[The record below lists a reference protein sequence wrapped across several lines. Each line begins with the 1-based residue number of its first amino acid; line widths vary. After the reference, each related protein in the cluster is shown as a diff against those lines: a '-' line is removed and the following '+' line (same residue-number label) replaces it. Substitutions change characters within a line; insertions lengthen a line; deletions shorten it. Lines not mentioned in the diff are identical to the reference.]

1 MMKAGWLHCVAHE
14 NFKKATSRAAKAC
27 IACNLSYTLARCSN
41 PLYHRVVRS
50 DYSKVSVKLRQF
62 NIRAAD
68 WQTDGKQL
76 SNIRRLV
83 FIIEQKVPK
92 DEEWDGKDEDSWHWL
107 ATDTKDVPIGTARLL
122 PDGQIGRMA
131 VLSHYRKFGVGAA
144 LLEQAVEKARHLGFS
159 RVFLNAQ
166 SHALGFYESAGFVTE
181 GEEFQEAGI
190 AHYRMRQPLTPP
202 EDNIQRLLAVESSL
216 DVAVKSFDTSEV
228 LWGEMSSTLRRV
240 RRQIFQTEQKQ
251 PNYTDSDDLDDS
263 AIHWIATDDND
274 HVIGLIRMTPEGIIS
289 RFGALEDHSHPGV
302 DSSLLELA
310 IQRARRFSLTQVF
323 AEREFS
329 EATNTFLVKAGFRED
344 PNVARFLLTLE
355 PEDRTVQTRSD
366 GGIAMDSDV
375 IYKLGHDKQLIQLR
389 SESDFRNVILNMAGQ
404 AIRSIRIYS
413 PLLSHDL
420 FDHNNL
426 MTICSELARRNK
438 YTKIE
443 ILVFNP
449 HRMIKNG
456 HALLDI
462 TRKLP
467 TSIRIKIVDPEM
479 RQQYHEYVLVDGK
492 GVIYRAEHDTYA
504 GTAQFHDITGC
515 NHLDRQFTA
524 SWESGLTDPN
534 LRQLS
539 I

>member
-1 MMKAGWLHCVAHE
+1 MKAW
-14 NFKKATSRAAKAC
+14 
-27 IACNLSYTLARCSN
+27 IACNHSYTLARWSN
-41 PLYHRVVRS
+41 PLYHSVDRP
-50 DYSKVSVKLRQF
+50 DYSKGSVELRQF
-62 NIRAAD
+62 NTREAD
-68 WQTDGKQL
+68 WQTDGNQL

-83 FIIEQKVPK
+83 FIVEQKVPK

-166 SHALGFYESAGFVTE
+166 SHALGFYERAGFVAQ

-190 AHYRMRQPLTPP
+190 PHYRMTQPLTPP
-202 EDNIQRLLAVESSL
+202 EDNVQRRLL
-216 DVAVKSFDTSEV
+216 VASTPEVDVKSFDTSEV
-228 LWGEMSSTLRRV
+228 PWVEKSSTLRRI

-251 PNYTDSDDLDDS
+251 PDYKDSDDLDDS
-263 AIHWIATDDND
+263 AIHWIATNDDD

-289 RFGALEDHSHPGV
+289 RFGILEDHSHPGV
-302 DSSLLELA
+302 DTSLLELA

-323 AEREFS
+323 ADREFS
-329 EATNTFLVKAGFRED
+329 ERTNAFLVKAGFRVD
-344 PNVARFLLTLE
+344 PNTSRFLLTLE

-366 GGIAMDSDV
+366 GGAAMDSDV
-375 IYKLGHDKQLIQLR
+375 TYKLGHDKQLIQLR
-389 SESDFRNVILNMAGQ
+389 SESDFRNVILDMAGQ
-404 AIRSIRIYS
+404 ARRSIRIYS

-420 FDHNNL
+420 FDHDDL
-426 MTICSELARRNK
+426 MTICSGLGRRNK
-438 YTKIE
+438 FTKIE

-456 HALLDI
+456 HALLNI
-462 TRKLP
+462 ARKLP
-467 TSIRIKIVDPEM
+467 SSIRIKIVDPEM
-479 RQQYHEYVLVDGK
+479 RQQYHEYVLVDGQ
-492 GVIYRAEHDTYA
+492 GVIYRGEHDTYA
-504 GTAQFHDITGC
+504 GTAHFQDITGC

-524 SWESGLTDPN
+524 SWESGLPDPN

>member
-1 MMKAGWLHCVAHE
+1 MKPGWLRCVAHE
-14 NFKKATSRAAKAC
+14 NCKRATSPAAKAW
-27 IACNLSYTLARCSN
+27 IACNHSYALARWSN
-41 PLYHRVVRS
+41 PLYHGVDRA
-50 DYSKVSVKLRQF
+50 DYSKGSVELRQF
-62 NIRAAD
+62 NTREAD
-68 WQTDGKQL
+68 WRTDGNQL

-83 FIIEQKVPK
+83 FIVEQKVPK

-166 SHALGFYESAGFVTE
+166 SHALGFYERAGFIAQ

-190 AHYRMRQPLTPP
+190 AHYRMTQTLTPP
-202 EDNIQRLLAVESSL
+202 EDNIQRRLAVESSL

-228 LWGEMSSTLRRV
+228 LWVEKSSTLRRI

-251 PNYTDSDDLDDS
+251 PDYKDSDDLDDS
-263 AIHWIATDDND
+263 AIHWIATNDDD

-289 RFGALEDHSHPGV
+289 RFGILEDHSHPDV
-302 DSSLLELA
+302 DTSLLELA

-323 AEREFS
+323 ADREF
-329 EATNTFLVKAGFRED
+329 AGKTNDFLVKAGFRVD
-344 PNVARFLLTLE
+344 PNTSRFLLTLE
-355 PEDRTVQTRSD
+355 PEDRTVQTPSD
-366 GGIAMDSDV
+366 GGAAMDSDV
-375 IYKLGHDKQLIQLR
+375 TYKLGDDKQLIQLR
-389 SESDFRNVILNMAGQ
+389 SESDFRNVILNMTSQ
-404 AIRSIRIYS
+404 AKRSIRIYS

-420 FDHNNL
+420 FDHDDL
-426 MTICSELARRNK
+426 MTICSGLGRRNK
-438 YTKIE
+438 FTKIE

-456 HALLDI
+456 HALLNI
-462 TRKLP
+462 ARKLP
-467 TSIRIKIVDPEM
+467 SSIRIKIVDPEM
-479 RQQYHEYVLVDGK
+479 RQQYHEYVLVDGQ
-492 GVIYRAEHDTYA
+492 GVIYRGEHDTYS
-504 GTAQFHDITGC
+504 GTARFQDITGC

-524 SWESGLTDPN
+524 SWESGLLDPN

-539 I
+539 L

>member
-1 MMKAGWLHCVAHE
+1 ME
-14 NFKKATSRAAKAC
+14 
-27 IACNLSYTLARCSN
+27 
-41 PLYHRVVRS
+41 
-50 DYSKVSVKLRQF
+50 LRQF
-62 NIRAAD
+62 NTREAD
-68 WQTDGKQL
+68 WQTDGNQL

-107 ATDTKDVPIGTARLL
+107 ATDTKDAPIGTARLL

-144 LLEQAVEKARHLGFS
+144 LLELAVEKARHLGFS
-159 RVFLNAQ
+159 LVFLNAQ
-166 SHALGFYESAGFVTE
+166 SHALGFYERAGFVAE

-190 AHYRMRQPLTPP
+190 AHYRMTQTLTPP
-202 EDNIQRLLAVESSL
+202 EDNIQRRLP
-216 DVAVKSFDTSEV
+216 VKSNLEVDVKAFDTSEV
-228 LWGEMSSTLRRV
+228 LWAEKSSTLRRV

-251 PNYTDSDDLDDS
+251 PNYRDSDDLDDS
-263 AIHWIATDDND
+263 AIHWIATNDDD
-274 HVIGLIRMTPEGIIS
+274 HVIGLIRMTPEGSIS
-289 RFGALEDHSHPGV
+289 RFGVLEDHSHPGV
-302 DSSLLELA
+302 DTSLLELA

-323 AEREFS
+323 ADREFS
-329 EATNTFLVKAGFRED
+329 GATNAFFLEAGFRED
-344 PNVARFLLTLE
+344 PNDSRFLFTLE

-366 GGIAMDSDV
+366 SGIAMDSDV
-375 IYKLGHDKQLIQLR
+375 IYELGHDKQLIQLR
-389 SESDFRNVILNMAGQ
+389 SESDFRNVILNMAQQ
-404 AIRSIRIYS
+404 AKRSIRIYS

-420 FDHNNL
+420 FDHDDL
-426 MTICSELARRNK
+426 MTVCSELARRNK

-456 HALLDI
+456 HALLNI
-462 TRKLP
+462 ARKLP
-467 TSIRIKIVDPEM
+467 SSIRIKIVDPEM
-479 RQQYHEYVLVDGK
+479 RQQYHEYMLVDGQ
-492 GVIYRAEHDTYA
+492 GVIYRAEHDTYS
-504 GTAQFHDITGC
+504 GTAQFQDITGC

-524 SWESGLTDPN
+524 SWESGLLDPN